1 LLGQEGQQVVALVF
15 GKDLQGDGLEEVA
28 ALLHLADS
36 LVAQP

>member
-15 GKDLQGDGLEEVA
+15 GEDLQGDGLEEVA
-28 ALLHLADS
+28 ALLHLADV